1 VDNYS
6 KGFSNQFTY
15 ILLVDNSFSTAVLKN
30 GETPKIIMLRN
41 L

>member
-1 VDNYS
+1 
-6 KGFSNQFTY
+6 
-15 ILLVDNSFSTAVLKN
+15 LLVDNSFSTAVLKN